1 MLEMVCYFLFSL
13 VEFLFC
19 CLFLRLG
26 LEVVRVCLTTAT
38 AGTLRCAIDLLLL
51 LCLGQES
58 RGARVA
64 AVSALLCTR
73 PWMRALQ
80 KAAEASLWHQGA
92 DPDRHDTTIV
102 EKIVVIC
109 EHIAKHEGKA

>member
-51 LCLGQES
+51 LCLGQGGCEM
-58 RGARVA
+58 GAACLGPA
-64 AVSALLCTR
+64 AVAL
-73 PWMRALQ
+73 
-80 KAAEASLWHQGA
+80 
-92 DPDRHDTTIV
+92 
-102 EKIVVIC
+102 
-109 EHIAKHEGKA
+109 